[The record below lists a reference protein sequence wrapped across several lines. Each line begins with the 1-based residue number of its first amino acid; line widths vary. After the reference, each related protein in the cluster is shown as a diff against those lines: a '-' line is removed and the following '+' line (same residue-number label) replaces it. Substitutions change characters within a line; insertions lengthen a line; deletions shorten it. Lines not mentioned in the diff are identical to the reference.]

1 LGISRGNDLKNNKG
15 GITSLFLFFVVFIYK
30 NIIMRNLFNLN
41 ESEKNR
47 ILSLHDNHKLKMYGL
62 IKEAPETNTA
72 VNEYLNEPRL
82 GDPYMYLKVGDDK
95 PTYYIKVTDKPSGKY
110 ENMTKYPEV
119 KANWDSVSAKYP
131 TWTPATATQSAGI
144 SKGVKFQTTPVP
156 GGIINKTQVTDPNA
170 KPNADPNANQTP
182 DKIQPLKPNQ
192 VTSDKGIDPNAQ
204 IQRNLDLQTRK
215 DGQIN
220 VKDAA
225 KQIKQQDKNAE
236 KLFQQ
241 MENDVVK
248 SCLVPVKNI
257 EKSYFGRGIFN
268 RAMKPEQI
276 DQLLKQDKIKQELI
290 TNLTELF
297 KKIKVPVGAT
307 LLDTGKRCVDY
318 DKVKQQIGKF
328 PNFKPEELA
337 KKVGLDIN
345 NLSEKP
351 KNVTPP
357 KAAAEEYK
365 KSVEVVNA
373 QPSAGVTIGNTPIG
387 SNMPTQGSTNN
398 TTTQN
403 KGGTTTGG
411 SGMGAMERSDA
422 EFDAMINQGSSTPK
436 TTNVDLTNTA
446 GPVNT
451 NNQNDTSGGNEKLN
465 YLQNQLNTANKPK
478 TNTKPN
484 EPDEEDYYSGTLGS
498 KFK

>member
-1 LGISRGNDLKNNKG
+1 
-15 GITSLFLFFVVFIYK
+15 
-30 NIIMRNLFNLN
+30 MRNLFNLN

-47 ILSLHDNHKLKMYGL
+47 ILGLHDNYKLKMYGL
-62 IKEAPETNTA
+62 IKEDDPKTNTT

-82 GDPYMYLKVGDDK
+82 GDPYDYLKVGDDN

-110 ENMTKYPEV
+110 GNMTKYPEV
-119 KANWDSVSAKYP
+119 KANWDSISAKYP
-131 TWTPATATQSAGI
+131 TWTPATATQSKGI
-144 SKGVKFQTTPVP
+144 ASGVKFQTTPVP
-156 GGIINKTQVTDPNA
+156 GGIINK
-170 KPNADPNANQTP
+170 KPSVDPNANQTP
-182 DKIQPLKPNQ
+182 DKMQTLKPNQ
-192 VTSDKGIDPNAQ
+192 VTSDKQIDPNAQ
-204 IQRNLDLQTRK
+204 IQRNLDLKTRK

-241 MENDVVK
+241 MENDIVK

-297 KKIKVPVGAT
+297 KKIKVPMGAT

-387 SNMPTQGSTNN
+387 TNIPTQGSTTN

-411 SGMGAMERSDA
+411 SGLGAMERSDA
-422 EFDAMINQGSSTPK
+422 EFDAMINQGTK
-436 TTNVDLTNTA
+436 TTPNTNT
-446 GPVNT
+446 NT
-451 NNQNDTSGGNEKLN
+451 TPN
-465 YLQNQLNTANKPK
+465 

>member
-1 LGISRGNDLKNNKG
+1 
-15 GITSLFLFFVVFIYK
+15 
-30 NIIMRNLFNLN
+30 MRNLFNLN

-72 VNEYLNEPRL
+72 VNEYLGEPRL
-82 GDPYMYLKVGDDK
+82 GDPYMYLKVGDEN
-95 PTYYIKVTDKPSGKY
+95 PTYYVKVTDKPSGKY
-110 ENMTKYPEV
+110 ANMTRYPEV

-131 TWTPATATQSAGI
+131 TWTPATATQSTGI
-144 SKGVKFQTTPVP
+144 AKGVTFQTTPVP

-170 KPNADPNANQTP
+170 NQTP
-182 DKIQPLKPNQ
+182 DKMQTLKPNQ
-192 VTSDKGIDPNAQ
+192 VTSDKQIDPNTQ

-241 MENDVVK
+241 MENDIVK

-268 RAMKPEQI
+268 RSMKPEQI

-357 KAAAEEYK
+357 KAAAETYTKET
-365 KSVEVVNA
+365 NA
-373 QPSAGVTIGNTPIG
+373 QIG
-387 SNMPTQGSTNN
+387 
-398 TTTQN
+398 
-403 KGGTTTGG
+403 KGTSTGG
-411 SGMGAMERSDA
+411 SGMGAMEKSDA
-422 EFDAMINQGSSTPK
+422 DFDAMINQGNANTK
-436 TTNVDLTNTA
+436 QTDVNLTNTA
-446 GPVNT
+446 GPVNN
-451 NNQNDTSGGNEKLN
+451 NNQTNTNTGNEKMD
-465 YLQNQLNTANKPK
+465 YLRSQLNVANNP
-478 TNTKPN
+478 NTKPNTN

-498 KFK
+498 KLK

>member
-1 LGISRGNDLKNNKG
+1 MK
-15 GITSLFLFFVVFIYK
+15 
-30 NIIMRNLFNLN
+30 NLFNLN

-47 ILSLHDNHKLKMYGL
+47 ILGLHDNYKLKMFGL
-62 IKEAPETNTA
+62 IKEEPEVQTT
-72 VNEYLNEPRL
+72 VNEYLRDPKDPKYN
-82 GDPYMYLKVGDDK
+82 GDPIMYLKVGDNNPKYYFKISDT
-95 PTYYIKVTDKPSGKY
+95 PTGQYRNMAKNPTIKAK
-110 ENMTKYPEV
+110 
-119 KANWDSVSAKYP
+119 WDSVAAKYP
-131 TWTPATATQSAGI
+131 VWTPASAGQSAGI
-144 SKGVKFQTTPVP
+144 ARDVIFQTTPVP
-156 GGIINKTQVTDPNA
+156 GGVINKTPVSDPNA
-170 KPNADPNANQTP
+170 NPNANQTP
-182 DKIQPLKPNQ
+182 DKMQTLKPNQ
-192 VTSDKGIDPNAQ
+192 VTSNKGIDPNAQ

-241 MENDVVK
+241 MENDIVK

-357 KAAAEEYK
+357 KAAADEYNK
-365 KSVEVVNA
+365 
-373 QPSAGVTIGNTPIG
+373 T
-387 SNMPTQGSTNN
+387 
-398 TTTQN
+398 
-403 KGGTTTGG
+403 KGGTSTGG
-411 SGMGAMERSDA
+411 SGMGAMAKSDA
-422 EFDAMINQGSSTPK
+422 DFDAMINQGTDTKAP
-436 TTNVDLTNTA
+436 TNVNLTNTA

-451 NNQNDTSGGNEKLN
+451 NNQPETNTGNEKLN
-465 YLQNQLNTANKPK
+465 YLNSQLNMANNQGAKP
-478 TNTKPN
+478 NPNPN
-484 EPDEEDYYSGTLGS
+484 EPDEDELLKGTLAGR
-498 KFK
+498 

>member
-1 LGISRGNDLKNNKG
+1 
-15 GITSLFLFFVVFIYK
+15 
-30 NIIMRNLFNLN
+30 MRNLFNLN

-72 VNEYLNEPRL
+72 VNEYLGEPRL

-131 TWTPATATQSAGI
+131 TWTPATATQSTGI
-144 SKGVKFQTTPVP
+144 AKGVTFQTTPVP

-170 KPNADPNANQTP
+170 KPNADPNAKPNADPNANQTP

-192 VTSDKGIDPNAQ
+192 VTSSKGIDPNAQ

-241 MENDVVK
+241 MENDIVK

-268 RAMKPEQI
+268 REMKPEQI

-345 NLSEKP
+345 NLSQKP

-357 KAAAEEYK
+357 KDAAAEYTK
-365 KSVEVVNA
+365 TKEVVGA
-373 QPSAGVTIGNTPIG
+373 KTA
-387 SNMPTQGSTNN
+387 
-398 TTTQN
+398 
-403 KGGTTTGG
+403 GGTSTGG

-465 YLQNQLNTANKPK
+465 YLQNQLNTANNPK
-478 TNTKPN
+478 TNTNNKSN
-484 EPDEEDYYSGTLGS
+484 EPEEEDYYSGTLGS

>member
-1 LGISRGNDLKNNKG
+1 
-15 GITSLFLFFVVFIYK
+15 
-30 NIIMRNLFNLN
+30 MRNLFNLN

-72 VNEYLNEPRL
+72 VNEYLGEPRL

-110 ENMTKYPEV
+110 ANMTRYPEV

-131 TWTPATATQSAGI
+131 TWTPATATQSTGI
-144 SKGVKFQTTPVP
+144 AKGVTFQTTPVP

-170 KPNADPNANQTP
+170 KPNADPNAKPNADPNAKPNADPNAKPNADPNDNQTTE
-182 DKIQPLKPNQ
+182 KMQTLNPNQ
-192 VTSDKGIDPNAQ
+192 DAQ
-204 IQRNLDLQTRK
+204 IQRNLDLKTRK

-236 KLFQQ
+236 RLFQK
-241 MENDVVK
+241 MENDIVK

-345 NLSEKP
+345 NLSQKP

-357 KAAAEEYK
+357 KAAADEYTK
-365 KSVEVVNA
+365 TKEVVGA
-373 QPSAGVTIGNTPIG
+373 QPSAGITIGNTPIG
-387 SNMPTQGSTNN
+387 TNMPTQGSTTN

-411 SGMGAMERSDA
+411 SGLGAMERSDA

-498 KFK
+498 KF

>member
-1 LGISRGNDLKNNKG
+1 M
-15 GITSLFLFFVVFIYK
+15 FFVVFIYK

-47 ILSLHDNHKLKMYGL
+47 ILGLHDNHKLKMYGL
-62 IKEAPETNTA
+62 IKEAPEVQTT
-72 VNEYLNEPRL
+72 VNEYLGEPRL
-82 GDPYMYLKVGDDK
+82 GDPYMYLKVGDEN
-95 PTYYIKVTDKPSGKY
+95 PTYYVKVTDKPSGKY
-110 ENMTKYPEV
+110 ANMTRYPEV

-131 TWTPATATQSAGI
+131 NWTPATATQSAGI
-144 SKGVKFQTTPVP
+144 AKGVTFQTTPVP
-156 GGIINKTQVTDPNA
+156 GGIINKAPIVNPN
-170 KPNADPNANQTP
+170 DNQTTE
-182 DKIQPLKPNQ
+182 KMQTLNPNQ
-192 VTSDKGIDPNAQ
+192 VTSDKQIDPNTQ

-215 DGQIN
+215 DGQID

-241 MENDVVK
+241 MENDIVK

-268 RAMKPEQI
+268 REMKPEQI

-318 DKVKQQIGKF
+318 DKVKQQIGRF

-345 NLSEKP
+345 NLGQKP
-351 KNVTPP
+351 KNITPE
-357 KAAAEEYK
+357 KTVADEYVK
-365 KSVEVVNA
+365 NA
-373 QPSAGVTIGNTPIG
+373 S
-387 SNMPTQGSTNN
+387 
-398 TTTQN
+398 
-403 KGGTTTGG
+403 KGTSTGG
-411 SGMGAMERSDA
+411 SGMGAMEKSDA
-422 EFDAMINQGSSTPK
+422 EFDAMIDQGN
-436 TTNVDLTNTA
+436 TNTKPADVNLTNTA
-446 GPVNT
+446 GPVNNSNQPDT
-451 NNQNDTSGGNEKLN
+451 NTGNEKMD
-465 YLQNQLNTANKPK
+465 YLRSQLNVANNPNTK
-478 TNTKPN
+478 TNTNTNIPG
-484 EPDEEDYYSGTLGS
+484 EDEDEQFGLA
-498 KFK
+498 KNK

>member
-1 LGISRGNDLKNNKG
+1 
-15 GITSLFLFFVVFIYK
+15 
-30 NIIMRNLFNLN
+30 MRNLFNLN

-72 VNEYLNEPRL
+72 VNEYLGEPRL

-110 ENMTKYPEV
+110 ANMTRYPEV

-144 SKGVKFQTTPVP
+144 AKGVTFQTTPVP

-170 KPNADPNANQTP
+170 KPNADPNVNQTP
-182 DKIQPLKPNQ
+182 DKMQTLKPNQ
-192 VTSDKGIDPNAQ
+192 VTSNKGIDPNAQ

-225 KQIKQQDKNAE
+225 KQIKQQDKNVE

-241 MENDVVK
+241 MENDIVK

-357 KAAAEEYK
+357 KAAADEYNK
-365 KSVEVVNA
+365 TKEVVGA
-373 QPSAGVTIGNTPIG
+373 KTA
-387 SNMPTQGSTNN
+387 
-398 TTTQN
+398 
-403 KGGTTTGG
+403 GGTSTGG
-411 SGMGAMERSDA
+411 SGMGAMAKSDA
-422 EFDAMINQGSSTPK
+422 DFDAMINQGN
-436 TTNVDLTNTA
+436 TNTKPTDVNLTNTA
-446 GPVNT
+446 GAVNNNNQPNT
-451 NNQNDTSGGNEKLN
+451 NTGNEKMD
-465 YLQNQLNTANKPK
+465 YLRSQLNVANNP
-478 TNTKPN
+478 NTKPNTN

>member
-1 LGISRGNDLKNNKG
+1 MK
-15 GITSLFLFFVVFIYK
+15 
-30 NIIMRNLFNLN
+30 NLFNLN

-62 IKEAPETNTA
+62 LKEDPNSAATPT
-72 VNEYLNEPRL
+72 NEYLNKPRL
-82 GDPYMYLKVGDDK
+82 GDPFDYLKVGDEA
-95 PTYYIKVTDKPSGKY
+95 PTYYFKVTSNPTGKY
-110 ENMTKYPEV
+110 KQPIKDPAFQAKWDKYTTSYPNWTKATGNNYNTIQTKVEFS
-119 KANWDSVSAKYP
+119 D
-131 TWTPATATQSAGI
+131 TPS
-144 SKGVKFQTTPVP
+144 TTPILNP
-156 GGIINKTQVTDPNA
+156 IANS
-170 KPNADPNANQTP
+170 NANTASTQTNTASTQTNTASTENLSM
-182 DKIQPLKPNQ
+182 QPLKPNQ
-192 VTSDKGIDPNAQ
+192 VTSNKGIDPNAQ

-241 MENDVVK
+241 MENDIVK

-357 KAAAEEYK
+357 KAAADEYNK
-365 KSVEVVNA
+365 TKEVVGA
-373 QPSAGVTIGNTPIG
+373 KTA
-387 SNMPTQGSTNN
+387 
-398 TTTQN
+398 
-403 KGGTTTGG
+403 GGTSTGG
-411 SGMGAMERSDA
+411 SGMGAMAKSDA
-422 EFDAMINQGSSTPK
+422 DFDAMINQGN
-436 TTNVDLTNTA
+436 TNTKPTDVNLTNTA
-446 GPVNT
+446 GAVNNNNQPNT
-451 NNQNDTSGGNEKLN
+451 NTGNEKMD
-465 YLQNQLNTANKPK
+465 YLRSQLNVANNP
-478 TNTKPN
+478 NTKPNTN

>member
-1 LGISRGNDLKNNKG
+1 
-15 GITSLFLFFVVFIYK
+15 
-30 NIIMRNLFNLN
+30 M
-41 ESEKNR
+41 
-47 ILSLHDNHKLKMYGL
+47 
-62 IKEAPETNTA
+62 
-72 VNEYLNEPRL
+72 
-82 GDPYMYLKVGDDK
+82 
-95 PTYYIKVTDKPSGKY
+95 
-110 ENMTKYPEV
+110 
-119 KANWDSVSAKYP
+119 
-131 TWTPATATQSAGI
+131 
-144 SKGVKFQTTPVP
+144 QT
-156 GGIINKTQVTDPNA
+156 
-170 KPNADPNANQTP
+170 
-182 DKIQPLKPNQ
+182 LKPNQ
-192 VTSDKGIDPNAQ
+192 VTSNKGIDPNAQ

-241 MENDVVK
+241 MENDIVK

-357 KAAAEEYK
+357 KAAADEYNK
-365 KSVEVVNA
+365 TKEVVGA
-373 QPSAGVTIGNTPIG
+373 KTA
-387 SNMPTQGSTNN
+387 
-398 TTTQN
+398 
-403 KGGTTTGG
+403 GGTSTGG
-411 SGMGAMERSDA
+411 SGMGAMAKSDA
-422 EFDAMINQGSSTPK
+422 DFDAMINQGN
-436 TTNVDLTNTA
+436 TNTKPTDVNLTNTA
-446 GPVNT
+446 GAVNNNNQPNT
-451 NNQNDTSGGNEKLN
+451 NTGNEKMD
-465 YLQNQLNTANKPK
+465 YLRSQLNVANNP
-478 TNTKPN
+478 NTKPNTN

>member
-1 LGISRGNDLKNNKG
+1 
-15 GITSLFLFFVVFIYK
+15 
-30 NIIMRNLFNLN
+30 MRNLFNLN

-47 ILSLHDNHKLKMYGL
+47 ILSLHDKHKLKMYGI
-62 IKEAPETNTA
+62 IKEAPETQTT

-82 GDPYMYLKVGDDK
+82 GDPYDYLKVGDDN

-110 ENMTKYPEV
+110 ANMTRYPEV
-119 KANWDSVSAKYP
+119 KANWDSISSKYP

-144 SKGVKFQTTPVP
+144 AKGVKFQTTPVP
-156 GGIINKTQVTDPNA
+156 GGIINKTPAVDQ
-170 KPNADPNANQTP
+170 NANQTP
-182 DKIQPLKPNQ
+182 DKMQTLKPNQ
-192 VTSDKGIDPNAQ
+192 VTSDKQIDPNTQ
-204 IQRNLDLQTRK
+204 IQRNLDLTTRK

-241 MENDVVK
+241 MENDIVK

-268 RAMKPEQI
+268 KAMKPEQI

-297 KKIKVPVGAT
+297 KKIKVPMGST

-373 QPSAGVTIGNTPIG
+373 QPSAGITIGNTPIG
-387 SNMPTQGSTNN
+387 TNMPTQGSTTN

-411 SGMGAMERSDA
+411 SGLGAMERSDA
-422 EFDAMINQGSSTPK
+422 EFDAMINQG
-436 TTNVDLTNTA
+436 TNTT
-446 GPVNT
+446 PNT
-451 NNQNDTSGGNEKLN
+451 NT
-465 YLQNQLNTANKPK
+465 NTTPN